1 MWTVLAGSTIQM
13 VEGDYGLE
21 LPITVS
27 GITLAANDEI
37 RVKIAK
43 GDNVLIE
50 KTYGE
55 ISQNTVTL
63 MLTEAES
70 ALLPVGNYCYSLDW
84 YQDGAFMCNVIQ
96 RNGLRVV
103 DKL

>member
-1 MWTVLAGSTIQM
+1 M
-13 VEGDYGLE
+13 VEGDYGME
-21 LPITVS
+21 LPITVN
-27 GITLAANDEI
+27 GVTLAAADEI

-50 KTYGE
+50 KTYDN
-55 ISQNTVTL
+55 ISNNTVKL

-70 ALLPVGNYCYSLDW
+70 ALLHVGNYCYSLDW
-84 YQDGAFMCNVIQ
+84 YQDDAFMCNVIQ
-96 RNGLRVV
+96 RSGFKVV